1 MYTII
6 NEYKEK
12 NLIKIFDDKKDKI
25 SVIELSYSS
34 KFDDTFDTFDKNI
47 DKITQFSD
55 DVKNV
60 YTFVKKNFEKYLEE
74 VEETIEGDRIIEM
87 VIQNMQ
93 NKSNLL
99 NSKLTNLMVKII
111 NRVNNE
117 SRTKINEKNSK
128 IESLEIDL
136 KNIKDSFNR
145 EISFAKEK
153 NEQEVGTIKQKLKE
167 SEQQVEKLQNDN
179 QTDKQ
184 NSKNEISKL
193 MQKIS
198 DLENYRVKH
207 ENEDILKHKVI
218 HDDAKSSKIPQS
230 EVLPYVQTMFREL
243 KDLKTKDIL

>member
-1 MYTII
+1 
-6 NEYKEK
+6 
-12 NLIKIFDDKKDKI
+12 
-25 SVIELSYSS
+25 
-34 KFDDTFDTFDKNI
+34 
-47 DKITQFSD
+47 
-55 DVKNV
+55 
-60 YTFVKKNFEKYLEE
+60 VKKNFEKYLEE

-167 SEQQVEKLQNDN
+167 SVQQVEKLQNDN

-198 DLENYRVKH
+198 DLENYRVKN
-207 ENEDILKHKVI
+207 ENDDLLKHKLV
-218 HDDAKSSKIPQS
+218 HDDAKSSKVPQS
-230 EVLPYVQTMFREL
+230 EVLP
-243 KDLKTKDIL
+243 

>member
-1 MYTII
+1 
-6 NEYKEK
+6 
-12 NLIKIFDDKKDKI
+12 
-25 SVIELSYSS
+25 
-34 KFDDTFDTFDKNI
+34 
-47 DKITQFSD
+47 
-55 DVKNV
+55 
-60 YTFVKKNFEKYLEE
+60 VKKNFEKYLEE

-198 DLENYRVKH
+198 DLEN
-207 ENEDILKHKVI
+207 
-218 HDDAKSSKIPQS
+218 
-230 EVLPYVQTMFREL
+230 
-243 KDLKTKDIL
+243 